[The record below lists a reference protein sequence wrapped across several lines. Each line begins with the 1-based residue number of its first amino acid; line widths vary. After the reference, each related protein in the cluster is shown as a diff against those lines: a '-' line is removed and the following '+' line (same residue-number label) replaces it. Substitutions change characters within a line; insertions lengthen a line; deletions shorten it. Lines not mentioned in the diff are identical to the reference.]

1 MWVGSIPRV
10 LSAVVAFPKAFLDS
24 TVATVCRMIFSPK
37 AFMLFG
43 CSVFRAAPG
52 CWLPQL
58 SSLSLPAAFS
68 KRLSRPKR
76 PYVVNSLPQGFLA
89 ALHCCASLGRCPLKY
104 PMVGVPGT
112 NKHSP
117 PHSSVSRKDFPKQ
130 GPARVSSPRRT
141 NERSI
146 DFQCCASPDVV
157 PHQHARVF

>member
-10 LSAVVAFPKAFLDS
+10 LSAVVAFPMAFLDS

-89 ALHCCASLGRCPLKY
+89 ALPCCASLGRCPLNIRWS
-104 PMVGVPGT
+104 VFLVQTNIVHHIVPFPGKIFQ
-112 NKHSP
+112 NKGLH
-117 PHSSVSRKDFPKQ
+117 V
-130 GPARVSSPRRT
+130 
-141 NERSI
+141 
-146 DFQCCASPDVV
+146 
-157 PHQHARVF
+157 